1 MASSLFT
8 GYTADEVRAAERP
21 LLDAGVPLMQRA
33 AAALA
38 DELRSVLTLRD
49 PGARRIVALVGS
61 GDNGGDALFA
71 VAALAR
77 QGCPVVLVPLGGRTH
92 EAGLAG
98 AMAAGADLMD
108 AFVVTPERVA
118 SLVAEADVVVDGILG
133 IGADVTA
140 GLRSPAREVVAAIL
154 PVVAP
159 QAARSPADSPVVVA
173 VDLPSGIPPDGGRSI
188 GGPVLPAAVTVTFGA
203 VKAGLL
209 DPSVAH
215 LVGRIR
221 LVDLGLQLPKRSS
234 AEWTAE
240 QSGSTVCGDDGGE
253 ASAGVQAGLEP

>member
-38 DELRSVLTLRD
+38 DELRSVLTLRGA
-49 PGARRIVALVGS
+49 GARRIVALVGP

-92 EAGLAG
+92 EAGLAA

-118 SLVAEADVVVDGILG
+118 SLAAEADVVVDGILG
-133 IGADVTA
+133 TGADVTA

-159 QAARSPADSPVVVA
+159 QAFTGPVVVA
-173 VDLPSGIPPDGGRSI
+173 VDLPSGIPPDGGRPI
-188 GGPVLPAAVTVTFGA
+188 DGPVLPAAVTVTFGA

-209 DPSVAH
+209 DPSGAH

-221 LVDLGLQLPKRSS
+221 LVDLGLQLPPRSI
-234 AEWTAE
+234 ADR
-240 QSGSTVCGDDGGE
+240 TVRGDDGSGT
-253 ASAGVQAGLEP
+253 SAGVQAGLEP

>member
-1 MASSLFT
+1 MVPSLFI
-8 GYTADEVRAAERP
+8 GYSADEVRAAERP

-38 DELRSVLTLRD
+38 DELRSILTMRGPD
-49 PGARRIVALVGS
+49 ARRLVVLVGS

-77 QGCPVVLVPLGGRTH
+77 QGCPVVVVPLGARTH
-92 EAGLAG
+92 QAGLA
-98 AMAAGADLMD
+98 AAVEAGADLMD

-118 SLVAEADVVVDGILG
+118 SLVAESDIVVDGVLG
-133 IGADVTA
+133 IGADVA
-140 GLRSPAREVVAAIL
+140 SGLRSPAREVVAAIV

-159 QAARSPADSPVVVA
+159 RAPDGPVVVA
-173 VDLPSGIPPDGGRSI
+173 VDLPSGVPADGDTQVR
-188 GGPVLPAAVTVTFGA
+188 GPVLPAAVTVTFGA

-209 DPSVAH
+209 EPAVAP

-221 LVDLGLQLPKRSS
+221 LVDIGLQLPARARPGSGDGSS
-234 AEWTAE
+234 A
-240 QSGSTVCGDDGGE
+240 
-253 ASAGVQAGLEP
+253 AGAQAGLEP